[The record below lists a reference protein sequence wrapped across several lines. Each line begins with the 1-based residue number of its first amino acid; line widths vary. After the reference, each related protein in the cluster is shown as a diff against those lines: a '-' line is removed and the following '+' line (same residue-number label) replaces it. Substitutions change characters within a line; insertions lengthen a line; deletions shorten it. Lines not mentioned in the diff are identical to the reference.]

1 MEAVFFLQ
9 SHELFNWESTELFD
23 RYRLQVDFVYPQ
35 KTHRWW
41 MVIPI
46 LNSLVLKSC
55 LCCLL
60 FFKVMVRKCSDICW
74 FNVCG
79 WPGCVKTLKPSWWVN
94 SQSCGSK
101 SSVVRQRLG
110 SPRCIR
116 WFQSSNC
123 RYSWMFG
130 MLIDWRH
137 PDMSTHDICFLFLWL
152 NQVWAATS
160 MSEVLLE
167 MQTAQWPHS
176 YYSYRFIF
184 FTFSAVVVKSNRLFL

>member
-1 MEAVFFLQ
+1 M
-9 SHELFNWESTELFD
+9 
-23 RYRLQVDFVYPQ
+23 VYI
-35 KTHRWW
+35 R
-41 MVIPI
+41 I
-46 LNSLVLKSC
+46 LNASILKRC
-55 LCCLL
+55 FL
-60 FFKVMVRKCSDICW
+60 FFCKVMVRKWSDICW

-101 SSVVRQRLG
+101 SSVIHQRLG
-110 SPRCIR
+110 SQRCSR

-123 RYSWMFG
+123 HDSWMFG
-130 MLIDWRH
+130 MLGSCQLTTFVPIQG
-137 PDMSTHDICFLFLWL
+137 L

-176 YYSYRFIF
+176 YYSYRFKF
-184 FTFSAVVVKSNRLFL
+184 FYVLSSCCQIKSPFFVGCPTLMPNFEIRKIYQSRRFFKDSPEV